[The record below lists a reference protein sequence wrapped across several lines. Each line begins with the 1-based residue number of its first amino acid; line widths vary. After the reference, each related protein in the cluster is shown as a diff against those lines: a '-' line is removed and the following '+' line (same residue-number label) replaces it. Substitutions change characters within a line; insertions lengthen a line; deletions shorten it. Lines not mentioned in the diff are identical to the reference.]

1 MRDSVFRALWLA
13 TQPSDIHACSAIH
26 WFTSS
31 SSKRAT
37 PNSRKSR
44 TKWLAAVCCRSKQS
58 NFTKNQIIQTDA
70 EIHEGDE
77 IRFGSSPRSRPKKER
92 AREREKKTGKKVFVY
107 KYKLS
112 LALLYLADM
121 FINKLNGRQSRLNS
135 FFFLQNRFKYK
146 KNSLKKFRARAE
158 TNAFICRTRS
168 RESRRFGQCAPKL

>member
-1 MRDSVFRALWLA
+1 MPKYTKVTKFGLEVARVVG
-13 TQPSDIHACSAIH
+13 P
-26 WFTSS
+26 
-31 SSKRAT
+31 
-37 PNSRKSR
+37 RK
-44 TKWLAAVCCRSKQS
+44 
-58 NFTKNQIIQTDA
+58 N
-70 EIHEGDE
+70 G
-77 IRFGSSPRSRPKKER
+77 R
-92 AREREKKTGKKVFVY
+92 ARGRKKPVKKFFVY